1 MSRLDH
7 DANEWLCKIVL
18 FGPPT
23 IGTVKLAAQLVT
35 ALPAGER
42 EVLWDAPVASDSTL
56 VARYRPAASAL
67 VDIQPV
73 YSIHAF
79 RAAGSSA
86 TDRQHLL
93 GNVDGV
99 ILLLDS
105 DNLDA
110 SGFAERELERFLGMF
125 GKMISTMPVVFLS
138 STPLAEDQRTLLNPR
153 NQSLF
158 AGDTPASLTR
168 SLTTLTSL
176 LEEDSGFAGL
186 GFDVEA
192 FESEEAAGDDEDIE
206 FDDLHAYDDDDDVK

>member
-23 IGTVKLAAQLVT
+23 IGAVKLGAQLVT

-42 EVLWDAPVASDSTL
+42 EVLWDTPVASDSTL

-79 RAAGSSA
+79 RTAGSTA

-99 ILLLDS
+99 ILLLDTA
-105 DNLDA
+105 NLEA

-138 STPLAEDQRTLLNPR
+138 SAPLDESQQALLNPR

-158 AGDTPASLTR
+158 AGDTPAALTR
-168 SLTTLTSL
+168 ALTTLTSL

-186 GFDVEA
+186 GFDVDA
-192 FESEEAAGDDEDIE
+192 FESEEVLDEDDDIE
-206 FDDLHAYDDDDDVK
+206 FDDLHAYDDDDK